1 MESILAVFVFLSLSY
16 GINGSETMTGGVT
29 EVTNEK
35 DRDSYASKALEQLE
49 KLSNNVNARKIVK
62 ITKVESQIVSGVKY
76 TVEFTLAQT
85 VCKKDVKP
93 EEIKSCKESSG
104 SEREEC
110 EITIWEQPWKNF
122 VKIVKQSCK
131 SAGIGTDKKDVR
143 GQESPLFGTNM
154 INHKRGKS
162 VE

>member
-49 KLSNNVNARKIVK
+49 KLSNNVNARKIIK

-76 TVEFTLAQT
+76 TVNFTLAMTECNKNIKGEQL
-85 VCKKDVKP
+85 
-93 EEIKSCKESSG
+93 KSCKEITG

-131 SAGIGTDKKDVR
+131 SDRIGTDEKDVR
-143 GQESPLFGTNM
+143 GQEPPLFGTNM
-154 INHKRGKS
+154 INHKRGKY